1 VIFVECKNYSQD
13 PANPELDQLLGRFG
27 KQRGKFG
34 LLICRKLADR
44 KTLLARCKDAVHDDK
59 GYVIALED
67 EDVKTLWKLR
77 LDSNSDE
84 FRQFLRN
91 RVNDLVL

>member
-1 VIFVECKNYSQD
+1 
-13 PANPELDQLLGRFG
+13 LLGRFG
-27 KQRGKFG
+27 EQSGNFG
-34 LLICRKLADR
+34 LLICRKIADR
-44 KTLLARCKDAVHDDK
+44 KTLLARCRDAVHKDK

-84 FRQFLRN
+84 FRQFLRS
-91 RVNDLVL
+91 RMNDLVL